1 MPRVATS
8 RMIGVGHSVGVIV
21 EVSMPKDPP
30 MAELVERVYC
40 RSGLWFV
47 CVVTSLVDHEWSLTS
62 AVWITQIGAYFQS
75 VFVL

>member
-1 MPRVATS
+1 MPRVAAS
-8 RMIGVGHSVGVIV
+8 RIGVEYIVGVIV
-21 EVSMPKDPP
+21 EASTPKDPP
-30 MAELVERVYC
+30 IVELVEQVYC

-75 VFVL
+75 VFVF

>member
-1 MPRVATS
+1 
-8 RMIGVGHSVGVIV
+8 
-21 EVSMPKDPP
+21 MPKHPQ